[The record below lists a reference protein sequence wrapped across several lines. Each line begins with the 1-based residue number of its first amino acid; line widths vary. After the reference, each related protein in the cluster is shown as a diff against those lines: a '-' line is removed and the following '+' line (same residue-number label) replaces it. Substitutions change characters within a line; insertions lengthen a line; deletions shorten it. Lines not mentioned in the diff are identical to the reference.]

1 MKYSSYHG
9 AHAAGF
15 SLYDNKPRLSTC
27 LSAFLKVGEDMS
39 MIIFKL
45 GPIWVWNL
53 DRGEYIGNFLGNV
66 RYSSAM
72 SIYRIVPHQ

>member
-1 MKYSSYHG
+1 MGSEMCIRDRYKVKKMKYSSYHG

-45 GPIWVWNL
+45 GPI
-53 DRGEYIGNFLGNV
+53 
-66 RYSSAM
+66 
-72 SIYRIVPHQ
+72 